1 MTWAELVH
9 ECNNLIS
16 KATDKANTKYEKDV
30 FIELQKVQESVLNM
44 ESLARIATALEKIA
58 GMDTEVN
65 TEDYL
70 EE

>member
-9 ECNNLIS
+9 ECNNVIS
-16 KATDKANTKYEKDV
+16 KAAEKANTKYETDV
-30 FIELQKVQESVLNM
+30 FTELQKVQESFLNM
-44 ESLARIATALEKIA
+44 ESLALIATALEKIA